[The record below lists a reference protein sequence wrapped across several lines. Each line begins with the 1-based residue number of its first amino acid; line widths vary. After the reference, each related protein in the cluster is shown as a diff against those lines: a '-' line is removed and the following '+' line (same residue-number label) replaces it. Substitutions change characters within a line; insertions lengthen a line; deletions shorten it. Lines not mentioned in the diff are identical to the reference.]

1 MKKYY
6 PIMLDIKE
14 KKCAVIGGGNIAYRK
29 ITSLLECNAEVIV
42 ISNEVIKDIQLLIE
56 DKKIIYFQDK
66 YNFKYISDCYLVYAA
81 TNDSIVN
88 QAVYSQCCE
97 ANILVNVVDKPKICS
112 FIVPSKVQ
120 KGDLTIAISTN
131 GKSPMLARKIRQD
144 LEKVYDFRYEIFLD
158 IMGEVRKEVS
168 HNLKDQKKRSEF
180 YKAIVYSDLIDEITF
195 ENKADIQ
202 KQIMNILLASS

>member
-1 MKKYY
+1 MNKYY

-29 ITSLLECNAEVIV
+29 IVSLLECKAEVIV
-42 ISNEVIKDIQLLIE
+42 ISNEVIKDIELLIK
-56 DKKIIYFQDK
+56 DKKIIYFKDK
-66 YNFKYISDCYLVYAA
+66 YNFKYISNCYLVYAA
-81 TNDSIVN
+81 TNDSTVN
-88 QAVYSQCCE
+88 QEVYFQCSQK
-97 ANILVNVVDKPKICS
+97 NILVNVVDKPEICS

-144 LEKVYDFRYEIFLD
+144 LEKIYDFRYETFLD
-158 IMGEVRKEVS
+158 IMGEVRKEVF

-180 YKAIVYSDLIDEITF
+180 YKTIVYSDFIDKITS
-195 ENKADIQ
+195 ENKEDIQ
-202 KQIMNILLASS
+202 KQIMNILMAFG